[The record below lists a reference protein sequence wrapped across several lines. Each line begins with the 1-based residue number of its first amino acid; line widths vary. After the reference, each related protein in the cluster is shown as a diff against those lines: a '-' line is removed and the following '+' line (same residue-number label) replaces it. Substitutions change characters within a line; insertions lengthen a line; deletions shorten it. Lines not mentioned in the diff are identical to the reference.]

1 MPDLRTA
8 TGGDELSY
16 VGDLS
21 DRTFEPLD
29 GPTAEAIDLG
39 RISDA
44 LHAVTWEIEHAP
56 TYSARGVHIP
66 FLFGLVTLIEPR
78 VFVELGVQAGASFFA
93 ACQAVQRQGYGTSC
107 VAVDKWSDD
116 ARAGKPACGEFDDV
130 RRIISDN
137 YAGIAGYLRG
147 DFVEALAHF
156 APGSIDLLHIAG
168 SHTDAAAR
176 HDFTTWLD
184 RMSDR
189 GVVIVHDINEFKQ
202 DFGVWRFWR
211 EVREQYPS
219 IELGHGHG
227 LGVLV
232 VGENSPLRLPVGG
245 TDIVLISPAVSSQV
259 QVFFGGLGHL
269 SWSQATGS
277 AVRREREQI
286 LAKEM
291 KALQAL
297 QRELRVAKETFDR
310 LQAKLTDREARI
322 VELRER
328 VEELKQ
334 KSGVARERAETLRVE
349 RDALRSKVSRRASP
363 QQLEKLREERERLR
377 LEVARMSQELD
388 AAQTRVNDLEAS
400 TSWRITQPLRVIRR
414 PRRRG

>member
-56 TYSARGVHIP
+56 TYSPRGAHIP

-78 VFVELGVQAGASFFA
+78 VFVELGVQAGASFFG
-93 ACQAVQRQGYGTSC
+93 ACQAVQRQGYGTRC
-107 VAVDKWSDD
+107 VAVDNWSDD
-116 ARAGKPACGEFDDV
+116 APAGGEFDDV

-137 YAGIAGYLRG
+137 YEGIAGYLRG
-147 DFVEALAHF
+147 DFAEALPHF

-168 SHTDAAAR
+168 SHTDVAVR
-176 HDFTTWLD
+176 NDFTTWLD

-219 IELGHGHG
+219 IELGHGNG

-232 VGENSPLRLPVGG
+232 VGENSPLRLPIGG
-245 TDIVLISPAVSSQV
+245 TDIVPMSPAVNHQL

-269 SWSQATGS
+269 SWSQAIGS
-277 AVRREREQI
+277 AARREREQI

-297 QRELRVAKETFDR
+297 QREVRVANENFDR
-310 LQAKLTDREARI
+310 LQVKLVGREARI

-334 KSGVARERAETLRVE
+334 DSGVARERAERLRAE
-349 RDALRSKVSRRASP
+349 HD
-363 QQLEKLREERERLR
+363 RLR
-377 LEVARMSQELD
+377 LKVARMSQELD
-388 AAQTRVNDLEAS
+388 AARTRVNDLEAS
-400 TSWRITQPLRVIRR
+400 TSWRITKPLRVIRR

>member
-8 TGGDELSY
+8 TGGDELPC

-21 DRTFEPLD
+21 DRTFETLQ

-56 TYSARGVHIP
+56 AYSARGAHIP

-78 VFVELGVQAGASFFA
+78 VFVELGVQAGASFLG
-93 ACQAVQRQGYGTSC
+93 ACQAVQRQGYGTRC
-107 VAVDKWSDD
+107 VAVDKWTDD
-116 ARAGKPACGEFDDV
+116 APAGKPACGEFDDV

-147 DFVEALAHF
+147 DSAEALTHF

-176 HDFTTWLD
+176 NDFTTWLD
-184 RMSDR
+184 KMSDR
-189 GVVIVHDINEFKQ
+189 GVVIVHDINEFRQ

-219 IELGHGHG
+219 IELSHGHG

-232 VGENSPLRLPVGG
+232 VGEKSPLRLPVGG
-245 TDIVLISPAVSSQV
+245 TDIVPMSPAVNDQL

-277 AVRREREQI
+277 AARREREQI
-286 LAKEM
+286 LATEM
-291 KALQAL
+291 KAHQAL
-297 QRELRVAKETFDR
+297 QREVRVAKKSFDR
-310 LQAKLTDREARI
+310 LQVKLAGREARV

-328 VEELKQ
+328 AQ
-334 KSGVARERAETLRVE
+334 RLRVE
-349 RDALRSKVSRRASP
+349 RDALESEVSRRASP
-363 QQLEKLREERERLR
+363 QQVEKLREQRDRLR
-377 LEVARMSQELD
+377 VEVARMSDELD
-388 AAQTRVNDLEAS
+388 AAQARVIDLESS
-400 TSWRITQPLRVIRR
+400 TSWRITKPLRFIRR
-414 PRRRG
+414 PGRRG

>member
-29 GPTAEAIDLG
+29 GPSAEAIDLG

-78 VFVELGVQAGASFFA
+78 VFVELGVQAGASFFG
-93 ACQAVQRQGYGTSC
+93 ACQAVQRQGYGTRC
-107 VAVDKWSDD
+107 VAVDKWTDD
-116 ARAGKPACGEFDDV
+116 APACGEFDDV

-147 DFVEALAHF
+147 DFAEALTHF

-168 SHTDAAAR
+168 SHTDAAVR
-176 HDFTTWLD
+176 NDFTTWLD
-184 RMSDR
+184 KMSDR

-219 IELGHGHG
+219 IELDHGHG

-245 TDIVLISPAVSSQV
+245 TDIVPISPAVNSQL

-269 SWSQATGS
+269 SWSQAIGS
-277 AVRREREQI
+277 AARREREQI

-297 QRELRVAKETFDR
+297 QREVRVAKETFDR
-310 LQAKLTDREARI
+310 LQVKLADREARI

-334 KSGVARERAETLRVE
+334 KSGLARERAERLRVE
-349 RDALRSKVSRRASP
+349 RDALRSEVSRRASP
-363 QQLEKLREERERLR
+363 QQVEKLREQRDELR
-377 LEVARMSQELD
+377 LKVARISEEL
-388 AAQTRVNDLEAS
+388 AAAHARVTDLEA
-400 TSWRITQPLRVIRR
+400 
-414 PRRRG
+414 